1 VHLIKLIVE
10 TMNESFMGIKW
21 SCIFACDGKK
31 KTKLMELRLE
41 GKCSDRK
48 RVIGQRLLVRVCMET
63 WNPGT
68 QVAYWAW
75 NCWMGP
81 PQVEQLECIDQTEI
95 KEISGSASQEN
106 RNSEA
111 NEC

>member
-1 VHLIKLIVE
+1 
-10 TMNESFMGIKW
+10 
-21 SCIFACDGKK
+21 
-31 KTKLMELRLE
+31 
-41 GKCSDRK
+41 
-48 RVIGQRLLVRVCMET
+48 
-63 WNPGT
+63 
-68 QVAYWAW
+68 
-75 NCWMGP
+75 MGP